1 MLENIQPKPTR
12 KNAKGQGRKPQPKK
26 IRIAKIQASKKKYAS
41 KKKSLTIMLD
51 HDIFDRLKTAKLE
64 TNLSYQE
71 LISILLNE
79 RSKTAKK

>member
-41 KKKSLTIMLD
+41 KKKSLTIMFDL
-51 HDIFDRLKTAKLE
+51 DIFDSLKTAKLE
-64 TNLSYQE
+64 ANMSYQE
-71 LISILLNE
+71 LISTMLKE
-79 RSKTAKK
+79 RSKTALK